1 MFFYVRKWFNI
12 DNQQYLKSIG
22 LENLVGNL
30 LLGNLSTLTDQTSEG
45 KSGSFMYYT
54 EDSKLIVKS
63 ISREEYKKFRDI
75 LKDYVNYI
83 KTNPQTF
90 LIRIYGLYKLKNK
103 SDNRQIYFIVFNNIF
118 DKGV

>member
-1 MFFYVRKWFNI
+1 MACKYIHELIYKKNNKSVKEVSETFIDYCPKVFFYVRKWFGI
-12 DNQQYLKSIG
+12 DNQHYLKSIG

-63 ISREEYKKFRDI
+63 ISRE
-75 LKDYVNYI
+75 
-83 KTNPQTF
+83 
-90 LIRIYGLYKLKNK
+90 
-103 SDNRQIYFIVFNNIF
+103 
-118 DKGV
+118 